1 MAKGPELDLSSFTD
15 ILTCILGI
23 LILIILLTGID
34 ASQIQVLVS
43 TPKEHTGDDKSPVFF
58 ECRNQSLFHISLD
71 GIKQAVDAK
80 TEAIRENV
88 QNNEAEF
95 LKAASQTQMEIEGQR
110 LDYTY
115 ALMGRYVLF
124 PIPEASGYQFEKFL
138 EETDEM
144 WFGSRLAALDPQTQF
159 ICFFVRPDSFKV
171 FQQARALAWLRNINV
186 ACELQE
192 EKNPIM
198 IGPGG
203 ERMYMQ

>member
-144 WFGSRLAALDPQTQF
+144 WFGSRLATLDPQTQF

-171 FQQARALAWLRNINV
+171 FQQARALAWLRGFDV
-186 ACELQE
+186 SVELQE
-192 EKNPIM
+192 AKNPIM

-203 ERMYMQ
+203 DRLYVQ

>member
-1 MAKGPELDLSSFTD
+1 LSSFTD

-171 FQQARALAWLRNINV
+171 FQQARALAWLRGFDV
-186 ACELQE
+186 SVELQE
-192 EKNPIM
+192 AKNPIM

-203 ERMYMQ
+203 DRLYVQ